1 LAIPAAKP
9 IETGLPG
16 FGLIADVLVKKNAD
30 HCPLHRMHGIY
41 LRHGVDLAVSTLA
54 GWVAG
59 GSDLLEPIARA
70 IRRKTLNS
78 HVVQTDDTGL
88 RVLDRDAPG
97 GSKRGHIWG
106 YLGDRRWL
114 VFDYTPD
121 WSAEGPATFLI
132 NRQGWL
138 QADAY
143 KGYDRLFSDP
153 GSRVVEVGCF
163 AHARRYFVDALEI
176 DNNACERAL
185 RQVAVGRKNYL
196 FAGSDEG
203 ARRAAIIYT
212 VFGTCRLHDVDPWAY
227 TRDVLEKLARGWKQ
241 SRIDEL
247 LPPAWA
253 AEMTPQPDAE
263 PDATAA
269 LG

>member
-1 LAIPAAKP
+1 M
-9 IETGLPG
+9 TR
-16 FGLIADVLVKKNAD
+16 F
-30 HCPLHRMHGIY
+30 
-41 LRHGVDLAVSTLA
+41 
-54 GWVAG
+54 
-59 GSDLLEPIARA
+59 LE
-70 IRRKTLNS
+70 
-78 HVVQTDDTGL
+78 DG
-88 RVLDRDAPG
+88 
-97 GSKRGHIWG
+97 
-106 YLGDRRWL
+106 
-114 VFDYTPD
+114 
-121 WSAEGPATFLI
+121 
-132 NRQGWL
+132 
-138 QADAY
+138 
-143 KGYDRLFSDP
+143 
-153 GSRVVEVGCF
+153 
-163 AHARRYFVDALEI
+163 ALEI

-227 TRDVLEKLARGWKQ
+227 TRDVLEKLAGGWKQ